1 MAFLLENAYNGSAL
15 VADAANH
22 PNIRLFT
29 SKKTSSKVPL
39 LEQPVRKPPL
49 WSHFILKMIILP
61 RQARDKDRKSRGK
74 AGFFAGGRG
83 AVGSELPGRCHGR
96 QVSKVQVRKRIFCAI
111 LY

>member
-39 LEQPVRKPPL
+39 LEQPVRNHL
-49 WSHFILKMIILP
+49 C
-61 RQARDKDRKSRGK
+61 
-74 AGFFAGGRG
+74 GG
-83 AVGSELPGRCHGR
+83 
-96 QVSKVQVRKRIFCAI
+96 I

>member
-39 LEQPVRKPPL
+39 LEQPVRKPCTFVEPFYTEND
-49 WSHFILKMIILP
+49 HFTKTGSGQ
-61 RQARDKDRKSRGK
+61 RSEKSGK
-74 AGFFAGGRG
+74 
-83 AVGSELPGRCHGR
+83 SE
-96 QVSKVQVRKRIFCAI
+96 IFRRW
-111 LY
+111 